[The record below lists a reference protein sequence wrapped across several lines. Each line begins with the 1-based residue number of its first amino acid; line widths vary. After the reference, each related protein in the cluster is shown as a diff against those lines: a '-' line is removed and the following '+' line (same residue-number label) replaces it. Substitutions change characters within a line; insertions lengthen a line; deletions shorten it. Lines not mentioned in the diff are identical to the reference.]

1 MGDNEMR
8 IVDNYF
14 MSLCA
19 NFTIRVKKQK
29 VAPL

>member
-1 MGDNEMR
+1 MGDNEMSFF
-8 IVDNYF
+8 DNSF